1 MEIKAADVA
10 KLRKMTGAG
19 MMDCKNALI
28 EAEGDFDRAQEIIR
42 EKGKL
47 IAAKRSDR
55 TATEGVVVSQ
65 IEGNKGYMLCLACET
80 DFVAKGE
87 EFGNAAKE
95 FLAEAIAM
103 DAADLEALL
112 AKVSEK
118 ATALSGKTGEKVE
131 VAHYSRIEAPMCVT
145 YIHMNNKLGTLIG
158 LDKEVDGQVARDIA
172 MQAAAMAPVSISE
185 NDCPKE
191 IIEKEHKIG
200 LEQARL
206 DGKPEAMLER
216 IAEGKVKKFL
226 SENTLVNQSLVKDN
240 KKTVATYL
248 TENGGASVVAY
259 KRFSL
264 ND

>member
-1 MEIKAADVA
+1 MEIKAVDVA

-65 IEGNKGYMLCLACET
+65 IEGSKGYMLCLACET
-80 DFVAKGE
+80 DFVAKGD
-87 EFGNAAKE
+87 EFGAAAKA

-103 DAADLEALL
+103 DAADADALNAKIAEA
-112 AKVSEK
+112 V
-118 ATALSGKTGEKVE
+118 TALSGKTGEKVE
-131 VAHYSRIEAPMCVT
+131 VAHYSCIEAAMCVS

-158 LDKEVDGQVARDIA
+158 LDKEVDMQVARDVA

-185 NDCPKE
+185 DDCPAD

-206 DGKPEAMLER
+206 EGKPEKMLEM
-216 IAEGKVKKFL
+216 IATGKVKKFL

-240 KKTVATYL
+240 KKTVAQYL
-248 TENGGASVVAY
+248 TENGDAKVVAY